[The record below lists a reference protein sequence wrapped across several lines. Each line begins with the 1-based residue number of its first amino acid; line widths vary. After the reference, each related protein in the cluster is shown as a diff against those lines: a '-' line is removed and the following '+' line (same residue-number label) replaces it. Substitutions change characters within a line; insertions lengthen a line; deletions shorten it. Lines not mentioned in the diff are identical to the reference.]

1 MSGRR
6 EFGFPCIGAADS
18 ARSRVVIAAPSASG
32 RTSPCEVRPSFSRE
46 VLPMSGRREF
56 GFPPIGAADTARS
69 RVVIAAPSASGRT
82 SPCEVRPSF
91 SREVLR

>member
-46 VLPMSGRREF
+46 VLR
-56 GFPPIGAADTARS
+56 
-69 RVVIAAPSASGRT
+69 
-82 SPCEVRPSF
+82 
-91 SREVLR
+91 